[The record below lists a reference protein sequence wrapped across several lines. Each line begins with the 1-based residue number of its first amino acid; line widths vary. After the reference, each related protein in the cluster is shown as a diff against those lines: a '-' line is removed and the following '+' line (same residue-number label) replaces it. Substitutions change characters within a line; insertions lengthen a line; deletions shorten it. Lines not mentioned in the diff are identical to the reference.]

1 MHSAAIFAVPER
13 QFSAS
18 MCCTLY
24 NVPELDSAKKKKGL
38 LLMSNL
44 GGQIGGL
51 IGSSCVKNEPMD
63 GLTGQVSIELK
74 IQQKQQLRTEET

>member
-1 MHSAAIFAVPER
+1 
-13 QFSAS
+13 
-18 MCCTLY
+18 
-24 NVPELDSAKKKKGL
+24 
-38 LLMSNL
+38 MSNL